1 MNKTPLV
8 SIIIP
13 NYNGEK
19 YLPLCLSSLL
29 KTKYKKFEII
39 LVDDVSSDG
48 SIKIIKSYIKKS
60 KNINF
65 LRNKVNIG
73 AAASRNR
80 AIKKAKGEI
89 VVFLDN
95 DTEVRPGWLGE
106 LLKPFENTSVGA
118 TCPKMPMLQDKSRIT
133 TAGLFLIPHTGWG
146 IALKGEK
153 TREVVSISACMVV
166 RKEVIEKIGGF
177 DEKLAVHTEDL
188 DFSWRIWIGGWKIIY
203 VPDSVVYHKFKGYEE
218 RARLMNATKSF
229 VYFHINKN
237 TFRTLIK
244 NYELKSLI
252 KYLPIAFLIVFG
264 RGIFVAVR
272 DKEFSALIQF
282 IKAVKWNIVNFRDT
296 LKQRKFVQS
305 LRVVSDD
312 YIYEKVM
319 TKESLVNIYR
329 RYYQ

>member
-1 MNKTPLV
+1 MNKQPQV
-8 SIIIP
+8 SIIIA

-19 YLPLCLSSLL
+19 YLPLCLSSLM
-29 KTKYKKFEII
+29 KTKYQKFEVT
-39 LVDDVSSDG
+39 LVDDG
-48 SIKIIKSYIKKS
+48 SYDESLKVIKLYLKKFKKIKL
-60 KNINF
+60 
-65 LRNKVNIG
+65 LRNKMNIG

-80 AIKKAKGEI
+80 AIKVAIGEI
-89 VVFLDN
+89 IVFLDN
-95 DTEVRPGWLGE
+95 DTEVETWWLNE
-106 LLKPFENTSVGA
+106 LLKPFENTAVGA

-133 TAGLFLIPHTGWG
+133 TAGLLLIPHTGWG

-153 TREVVSISACMVV
+153 TREVISISACMAV
-166 RKEVIEKIGGF
+166 RKGVIEKMGGL

-203 VPDSVVYHKFKGYEE
+203 VPASVVYHKSKGYEE

-252 KYLPIAFLIVFG
+252 KYLPMAFLILFA
-264 RGIFVAVR
+264 RGVVVVVR
-272 DKEFSALIQF
+272 DKEFSAFSQF
-282 IKAVKWNIVNFRDT
+282 IKAVIWNIANFRDT
-296 LKQRKFVQS
+296 LKRRKFVQS
-305 LRVVSDD
+305 LRVVNDG

-319 TKESLVNIYR
+319 TKESLVTIYR